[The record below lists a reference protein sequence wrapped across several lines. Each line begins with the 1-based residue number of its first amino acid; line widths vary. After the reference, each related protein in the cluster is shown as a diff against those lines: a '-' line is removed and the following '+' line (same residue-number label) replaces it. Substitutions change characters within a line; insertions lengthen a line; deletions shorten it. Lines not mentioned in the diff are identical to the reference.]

1 MSARAARADSPG
13 SSGAEAARGPDPRAV
28 RSRAAALDA
37 VRELLV
43 EQGLPGVTHVA
54 VAARSG
60 VGRTTLY
67 RHWPDTAAM
76 LKDAI
81 AELLDTAQPE
91 PTGELRA
98 DLLALL
104 QGTRELLHQPAS
116 ERAMR
121 TFIERSGVDP
131 SFTDLKH
138 AMYRAGT
145 AGFRRVLAAA
155 RERGELPAALALAP
169 AVDQLVGPLFFRRLL
184 GDQDIDEAYVQETVD
199 TFLRRHA
206 VDG

>member
-1 MSARAARADSPG
+1 MPAPVERAHSH
-13 SSGAEAARGPDPRAV
+13 GAEAVRGPDPRAV
-28 RSRAAALDA
+28 RSRAAALA
-37 VRELLV
+37 AARELLV

-60 VGRTTLY
+60 IGRTTLY

-104 QGTRELLHQPAS
+104 QGTRELLHQSAS

-145 AGFRRVLAAA
+145 AGFRRVLADAK
-155 RERGELPAALALAP
+155 ERGDLPAALDIGP

-184 GDQDIDEAYVQETVD
+184 GDQEIAPEYVRDTVD
-199 TFLRRHA
+199 TFLRCYGA
-206 VDG
+206 GG